1 MISSQ
6 QAACWQ
12 KVTGQLWVEMCVGA
26 SSQASAACHDRGQP
40 HDLGPT
46 TMSPCDLAESTPVEE
61 GSGVGGGPELTAVKQ
76 KHNEVILNWYY
87 QKFHQ

>member
-12 KVTGQLWVEMCVGA
+12 KVTGQLGVEMCVGA
-26 SSQASAACHDRGQP
+26 SSQASGACHDRGQP
-40 HDLGPT
+40 HGLGPT
-46 TMSPCDLAESTPVEE
+46 TMPPYDLGKSTLVEE
-61 GSGVGGGPELTAVKQ
+61 RSDVGGGPELTAVKQ

-87 QKFHQ
+87 